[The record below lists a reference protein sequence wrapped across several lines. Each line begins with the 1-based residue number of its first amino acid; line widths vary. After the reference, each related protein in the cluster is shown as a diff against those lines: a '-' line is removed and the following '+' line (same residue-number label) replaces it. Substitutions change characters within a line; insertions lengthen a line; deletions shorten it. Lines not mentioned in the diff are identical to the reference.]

1 MTKKDIYFT
10 TEEKK
15 IEAANKLS
23 DEDIEQLRFF
33 KSELD
38 AILES
43 KTISLQ
49 NTQKLD
55 NLVTQLL
62 TMRSRHSF
70 SLMSWLRQKYIIDS

>member
-10 TEEKK
+10 TEEKE

-38 AILES
+38 EILES

-70 SLMSWLRQKYIIDS
+70 SIMSWLRQKYIIDS

>member
-70 SLMSWLRQKYIIDS
+70 SIMSWLRQKYIIDY

>member
-1 MTKKDIYFT
+1 MTKKNIYYT

-15 IEAANKLS
+15 IEASNKLS

-33 KSELD
+33 KSEID
-38 AILES
+38 EIMKS
-43 KTISLQ
+43 KIITLQ

-70 SLMSWLRQKYIIDS
+70 SIMSWLRQKYIIDS

>member
-70 SLMSWLRQKYIIDS
+70 SIMSWLRQKYIIDS

>member
-38 AILES
+38 EILES

-70 SLMSWLRQKYIIDS
+70 SIMSWLRQKYIIDS